1 MKQSAQS
8 NTSAAALAVAQA
20 QQQVDAAIKAIT
32 DANSQINVLQKRIG

>member
-8 NTSAAALAVAQA
+8 NTSAASLSVAQA

-32 DANSQINVLQKRIG
+32 DANAQISTLQKRIG